1 MPPGCNLGP
10 KPPWCRPR
18 CERLTSFYCSV
29 INTPISGELESH
41 TLLMTANSTAPLLDF
56 FFFFFFFFLFFLCH
70 TFFFFFLPLPS
81 VSQGEQYLASH
92 FMDLRSAFF
101 RVDVGRH
108 MQKSTGGIAKGRDR
122 VGEIKVCHINSAP
135 CESAYQHL
143 ERR

>member
-70 TFFFFFLPLPS
+70 TFFFFFSSPPLRVPRRAVFGIS
-81 VSQGEQYLASH
+81 FHGSSFCFFQGGCGSTYAEVHWGNSKRQRQSGRDQSLSYQ
-92 FMDLRSAFF
+92 LRS
-101 RVDVGRH
+101 V
-108 MQKSTGGIAKGRDR
+108 
-122 VGEIKVCHINSAP
+122 
-135 CESAYQHL
+135 
-143 ERR
+143 